1 MQSKFKVINMKKVL
15 FIICILFC
23 SVITSAQSNKEDIA
37 LIQAMFGK
45 EKKALV
51 SEYMT
56 IPDAKK
62 DAFWKL
68 YDEYE
73 DKRKALGQERIKLIE
88 AYANDYMSL
97 DDKKATTL
105 MTNKF
110 VLLDKFTKLQQT
122 YYTKFSAVIGGL
134 QASKLMQ
141 LEDYLEN
148 NIRLYVQ
155 EQIPFVGELDKTK
168 VELAAPKN

>member
-1 MQSKFKVINMKKVL
+1 MKQLLLVIATSL
-15 FIICILFC
+15 C
-23 SVITSAQSNKEDIA
+23 SFFTFAQSNKEDIA
-37 LIQAMFGK
+37 MIQAMFGK
-45 EKKALV
+45 EKKTLV
-51 SEYMT
+51 SEFMT

-73 DKRKALGQERIKLIE
+73 DKRKALGQERISLIE
-88 AYANDYMSL
+88 AYANDYMTL
-97 DDKKATTL
+97 DDKKATSL
-105 MTNKF
+105 MTKKF
-110 VLLDKFTKLQQT
+110 SWVDRYTKFQQA
-122 YYTKFSAVIGGL
+122 YFTKFSAIIGGL

-148 NIRLYVQ
+148 NIRLYIQ

-168 VELAAPKN
+168 VDLPSPGK

>member
-1 MQSKFKVINMKKVL
+1 M
-15 FIICILFC
+15 
-23 SVITSAQSNKEDIA
+23 AQSNKEDIA

-51 SEYMT
+51 NEFMNV
-56 IPDAKK
+56 PDAKK

-73 DKRKALGQERIKLIE
+73 DKRKALGVERIKLIE
-88 AYANDYMSL
+88 AYANDYTSL

-110 VLLDKFTKLQQT
+110 ALLDKFTKLQQT
-122 YYTKFSAVIGGL
+122 YYTKFSTVIGGM
-134 QASKLMQ
+134 QASKLFQ

-148 NIRLYVQ
+148 NIRLYIQ
-155 EQIPFVGELDKTK
+155 EQIPFVGELDKSK
-168 VELAAPKN
+168 IDLPAPKN

>member
-1 MQSKFKVINMKKVL
+1 M
-15 FIICILFC
+15 
-23 SVITSAQSNKEDIA
+23 
-37 LIQAMFGK
+37 IQAMFGK

-51 SEYMT
+51 NEYMT

-73 DKRKALGQERIKLIE
+73 DKRKALGQERISIIE
-88 AYANDYMSL
+88 GYANDYASL
-97 DDKKATTL
+97 DDKKASALTAK
-105 MTNKF
+105 KF
-110 VLLDKFTKLQQT
+110 SWVDRYTKFQQA

-134 QASKLMQ
+134 QASKLIQ

-148 NIRLYVQ
+148 NIRLYIQ
-155 EQIPFVGELDKTK
+155 EQIPFIGELDKTK
-168 VELAAPKN
+168 VDLPASNK